1 MAALTDAT
9 NLAKQMEAAAI
20 KPKQAISPPSS
31 PTRSAR
37 VPTATSPARCF
48 APKDATD
55 LKKQELAGSFS
66 NFVRCSVVLHF
77 LKRSREGPAQ
87 RLLHPNRRRGG
98 QVRRKGER

>member
-66 NFVRCSVVLHF
+66 NFAP
-77 LKRSREGPAQ
+77 EP
-87 RLLHPNRRRGG
+87 LLEENPNRF
-98 QVRRKGER
+98 VLFPIEHNDVWAMYK